1 MKTPCK
7 HTVHRTIQAVA
18 AAALLSSCSHPTTPA
33 AEESPASIPTRQ
45 LAQIG
50 YGVEANFVQ
59 CVSSQCPRRTPKT
72 LDVPASAAARQ
83 APTPEVSVPAP
94 AEFSAP
100 APESKQ
106 PRASTVPPLAG
117 NRTWSVPFLFASA
130 RLGPAARAA
139 LQEIIAK
146 LPGTARLTIAGRT
159 DSSGPAA
166 VNDTL
171 ARARAA
177 VVHEHLVRARPDL
190 ATAMTVE
197 AEGNCCFA
205 VPNDTAAGR
214 ARNRRVEI
222 TLALAPPH

>member
-1 MKTPCK
+1 MKTPFE

-18 AAALLSSCSHPTTPA
+18 AAAFLSSCSHPTTPA
-33 AEESPASIPTRQ
+33 TEESSWIPARQ

-50 YGVEANFVQ
+50 YGTEANFVQ
-59 CVSSQCPRRTPKT
+59 CAPPQCPTRTPKT
-72 LDVPASAAARQ
+72 LDAPASAAARRVRS
-83 APTPEVSVPAP
+83 PEVSVPLAP
-94 AEFSAP
+94 TEFLEP
-100 APESKQ
+100 APESEQ
-106 PRASTVPPLAG
+106 PRASATPPLAE

-130 RLGPAARAA
+130 QLGPVARAE
-139 LQEIIAK
+139 LQKVIAE
-146 LPGTARLTIAGRT
+146 LPGATRLTIAGRT

-177 VVHEHLVRARPDL
+177 VVHEHLMRARPDL

-197 AEGNCCFA
+197 AAGNCCFA
-205 VPNDTAAGR
+205 APNDTAAGR

-222 TLALAPPH
+222 TLALTHPP